1 MMLNGWI
8 DGSSVSHRKS
18 PARNPAH
25 LVETKYGRI
34 INAPQ
39 ILII

>member
-18 PARNPAH
+18 PARNLAH